1 MARPRIFVLAG
12 VNGAGK
18 SSVGGHALH
27 RAGIAWF
34 NPDTFARSLVEATG
48 SPQEDANAAAWQEG
62 VRRLDEAIALGH
74 DHAFETTLG
83 GNTIVAKLREA
94 SASHDL
100 QMWYCG
106 LDSPEHHI
114 ARVRLRVS
122 GGGHDIPEAKIR
134 ERWHSSLANLIG
146 LMPRL
151 SRLQLYDNSRDATPG
166 TPIPDP
172 RLLLQLARD
181 RILWPTDAGA
191 LQQTPDWAKPILEAA
206 LQSRE

>member
-1 MARPRIFVLAG
+1 MTRPRIFVLAG

-18 SSVGGHALH
+18 SSVGGHALQ
-27 RAGIAWF
+27 RVGIAWF
-34 NPDTFARSLVEATG
+34 NPDTFARALVEATG
-48 SPQEDANAAAWQEG
+48 SPQADANVAAWHEG
-62 VRRLDEAIALGH
+62 VRRLDQAIAQGH

-122 GGGHDIPEAKIR
+122 RGGHDIPEAKIR

-151 SRLQLYDNSRDATPG
+151 SQLQLYDNSRDAAPG
-166 TPIPDP
+166 TSVPDP
-172 RLLLQLARD
+172 KLLLQTAHG
-181 RILWPTDAGA
+181 RILWPTDTEA